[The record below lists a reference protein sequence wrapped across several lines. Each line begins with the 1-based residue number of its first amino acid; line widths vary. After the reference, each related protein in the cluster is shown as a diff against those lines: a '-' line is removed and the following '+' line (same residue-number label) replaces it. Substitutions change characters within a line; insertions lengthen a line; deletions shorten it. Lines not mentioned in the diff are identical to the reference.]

1 MQVSLA
7 LTVLNEGAHVRRLFD
22 SIVKQ
27 TRPPDEVVVCD
38 GGSSD
43 DTLTVIAE
51 YSNQLPLRT
60 LNRSGAN
67 ISTGRN
73 AAIRAARGE
82 IIAVTDS
89 GVQLAPDWLQQL
101 VAAFDH
107 EEIVLAACFFGAE
120 AHSTFQ
126 IAMGATV
133 LPALEDVD
141 STQFLPSSRSIAFRK
156 SAWEAVGGYPEWL
169 HYSEDVVFDITMRER
184 FGDFAF
190 VPGALAHFRP
200 RGSLTAFA
208 QQYFHYAAGDGHAG
222 LFTGLHFI
230 RYFTYL
236 IAIPLGLYAALNVHP
251 AIWVL
256 GALAGLAYVR
266 RPLLRANL
274 LWGPLSMAQRS
285 VVMLLLPII
294 RVVGDVS
301 KMVGYPAGLC
311 KRAAYGQK

>member
-51 YSNQLPLRT
+51 YNNQLPLRT

-89 GVQLAPDWLQQL
+89 GVRLAPDWLQQL

-107 EEIVLAACFFGAE
+107 EEIVLAAGFFRAD

-222 LFTGLHFI
+222 LFAGLHFI

-236 IAIPLGLYAALNVHP
+236 IAIPLGVYAALNVHP

-266 RPLLRANL
+266 RPLLRANR
-274 LWGPLSMAQRS
+274 LWGPLLMAQRG

-294 RVVGDVS
+294 RVVGDLS
-301 KMVGYPAGLC
+301 KMVGYPAGLW
-311 KRAAYGQK
+311 RRVAYGQK